1 MRLDHRVSLVA
12 LGLAV
17 LVAAPRSAAAAGP
30 ANPTFSKDVA
40 PIFQEKCQACHRPGS
55 MAPMSLVTY
64 QDARPW
70 ARAIRT
76 QVASRTMP
84 PWHLDKTVG
93 IQKFQNDRSLN
104 DDQIDTI
111 VRWVD
116 AGAPQGDPKD
126 MPAPKTWPDGN
137 SWQLAAQFGEPELII
152 KTDPY
157 TMSAH
162 GEDKWWRSLVA
173 TGVVDEERWVRAI
186 EVRPS
191 QRGRK
196 IVHHVTSTLEQDEK
210 DGVIGLASSVDDDNQ
225 GAGQFMEWAVGKVG
239 EVFAPDAGK
248 LLLPGSKI
256 RINVHYYAAGEE
268 VPNDQ
273 VEMGVYLYPKGQRP
287 KYRTILHNFGAQGP
301 RNRVDIAPGE
311 ISMLQNFHVLKAPGR
326 LENFQP
332 HMHMR
337 GKGMSME
344 AVYPDGKREVLSYV
358 NNFNWNWHNNYIY
371 DHDAAPILPKGTMIV
386 ITAWHDN
393 TAANKN
399 NPDPRQWVGYGDRT
413 IDEMAHAWVDV
424 TYITQ
429 EDYDKEI
436 AKRKAAQSRNTEQQ
450 QQ

>member
-1 MRLDHRVSLVA
+1 MRFDHRVSLATLA
-12 LGLAV
+12 LAA
-17 LVAAPRSAAAAGP
+17 LVAAPRPATAAGSEH
-30 ANPTFSKDVA
+30 PTFAKDVA

-55 MAPMSLVTY
+55 MAPMSLLTY

-70 ARAIRT
+70 ARSIRA

-84 PWHLDKTVG
+84 PWHLDKSVG
-93 IQKFQNDRSLN
+93 IQKFQNDRSLS
-104 DDQIDTI
+104 DEQIDTI
-111 VRWVD
+111 LKWVD
-116 AGAPQGDPKD
+116 TGAPMGEAKD
-126 MPAPKTWPDGN
+126 LPPAKTWPDGN
-137 SWQLAAQFGEPELII
+137 AWQLAAQFGEPELII

-157 TMSAH
+157 TMTAN
-162 GEDKWWRSLVA
+162 GEDKWWRSLVP
-173 TGVVDEERWVRAI
+173 TGVTEGERWVRAI

-191 QRGRK
+191 GKGRR

-210 DGVIGLASSVDDDNQ
+210 DGVIGLADSVDDDNQ
-225 GAGQFMEWAVGKVG
+225 QAGQFMEWAVGKVG
-239 EVFAPDAGK
+239 EIFADDAGK

-256 RINVHYYAAGEE
+256 RINVHYYAVGEE

-273 VEMGVYLYPKGQRP
+273 VEMGVYLYPKGERP

-301 RNRVDIAPGE
+301 RNKVDIAPGE
-311 ISMLQNFHVLKAPGR
+311 ISMLQNFHVLKAPAR

-371 DHDAAPILPKGTMIV
+371 AHDSAPLLPKGTMVV

-424 TYITQ
+424 TYISQ

-436 AKRKAAQSRNTEQQ
+436 AKRKAAQTRNTEQQ
-450 QQ
+450 